1 MVSNMDSKELREN
14 ESTIDEVLDDLQA
27 DMTQAFEESLRTDE
41 PKPSA
46 GDIPSEAPSPAL
58 AADEGFVGG
67 SAGSSADEGSGRL
80 TVHTQRRLATLAA
93 FDELYRKAQE
103 ELHDIDAR
111 LAQVRT
117 SHRLTGEFSNSLQA
131 DILRASDLEAANAS
145 LTAELA
151 RLTDQFRE
159 AERKLQEHESAIE
172 ALQRRET
179 SLTSDRDAIR
189 AALAAAKLEL
199 VEAGNTI
206 ARTEAELSDR
216 IKLLSEK
223 AIDDERR
230 ADAIEALRKKNVNL
244 AVELDKSSNRE
255 AEARRELDK
264 VSTIQAKE
272 AARNTELIGTLGQR
286 EKEVLR
292 LRILLEGARAKQSE
306 LAEEARIFEL
316 DREAQAARD
325 LAEMHGLNSEI
336 QALQTRLNDAL
347 DASNQASGEIARLL
361 TQLRDAVAEKQIA
374 EEKLSAREKENELD
388 KLKLAASTE
397 SLSRQAMD
405 KASIGMQLDVQR
417 QESEDLRGEIE
428 ALNARIAELLPYER
442 LHRVVKARQQND
454 DGIADVA
461 KPQDAADAVR
471 SPKGAQRH

>member
-1 MVSNMDSKELREN
+1 MVSNMGSNEPRKIEN
-14 ESTIDEVLDDLQA
+14 AFDEVFDDLQA
-27 DMTQAFEESLRTDE
+27 DMTQAFEESLRTDAL
-41 PKPSA
+41 KPPA
-46 GDIPSEAPSPAL
+46 GDIPSEAPSPST
-58 AADEGFVGG
+58 DEGFI
-67 SAGSSADEGSGRL
+67 EGSEDSHPDENGERL

-117 SHRLTGEFSNSLQA
+117 SHRLTGEFSSSLQT
-131 DILRASDLEAANAS
+131 DILRASDLEAANAG
-145 LTAELA
+145 LTADLA
-151 RLTDQFRE
+151 TATDQLRE
-159 AERKLQEHESAIE
+159 AQRKQQEQESAIE
-172 ALQRRET
+172 ALQRREA
-179 SLTSDRDAIR
+179 SLTNDRDAIR

-206 ARTEAELSDR
+206 ARTEAELSER
-216 IKLLSEK
+216 IKLLAEK

-230 ADAIEALRKKNVNL
+230 GDQIEALRKKNVNL
-244 AVELDKSSNRE
+244 AVELDKTSNRE

-292 LRILLEGARAKQSE
+292 LRILVEGARAKQSE
-306 LAEEARIFEL
+306 MAEEARIFDL
-316 DREAQAARD
+316 DREAQGARD

-347 DASNQASGEIARLL
+347 DASNRASGEMDGLV

-388 KLKLAASTE
+388 KLKLAAATE

-405 KASIGMQLDVQR
+405 KASTEMQLDVQR

-442 LHRVVKARQQND
+442 LHRVVKARQQSD
-454 DGIADVA
+454 DGIADVG

-471 SPKGAQRH
+471 SPKGAPRH